1 MHMHI
6 IVQCSGPSIS
16 QLVGSQSHFLFL
28 FFSEPFLFLISSLFV
43 PTLSMIH
50 QSEHMSEHFERWV
63 SHLFPCRV
71 NHVVHP
77 GGIWSRPTP
86 LAFKP

>member
-43 PTLSMIH
+43 PTLSMTH
-50 QSEHMSEHFERWV
+50 QSVCMSEHFEGWV
-63 SHLFPCRV
+63 LPPVSLQGKPRCPSWGNMV
-71 NHVVHP
+71 KTHP
-77 GGIWSRPTP
+77 TR
-86 LAFKP
+86 L